1 MRAGIRETQIMAVRG
16 RLITMDEFEEIL
28 ARPENSDRLLELI
41 HGEIVEKMPTWEHD
55 SIALEIGT
63 EFNLY
68 LRKNPIGRASVESR
82 HRPAGD
88 KLNDRIPDIA
98 VVLGMDK
105 LMVRKGATEFIPDLC
120 VEVQSS
126 DDSAHLML
134 EKARFYLGN
143 GCKMA
148 WLVYPGK
155 RLVEVLTPNDRH
167 FYSGDD
173 VISAEVVLPGFTMS
187 VGDVFRSV

>member
-1 MRAGIRETQIMAVRG
+1 MVVRE
-16 RLITMDEFEEIL
+16 RLVTVDEFEETL

-41 HGEIVEKMPTWEHD
+41 HGEIIEKMPTWEHG

-88 KLNDRIPDIA
+88 KLNDRIPDVA
-98 VVLGMDK
+98 VILGRDK
-105 LMVRKGATEFIPDLC
+105 PMVRKGATEFIPDLC
-120 VEVQSS
+120 VEVQSP

-134 EKARFYLGN
+134 EKAQFYLAT
-143 GCKMA
+143 GCKMV
-148 WLVYPGK
+148 WLVYPSK
-155 RLVEVLTPNDRH
+155 RLVEVLTADDRQ
-167 FYSGDD
+167 FYSGDE
-173 VISAEVVLPGFTMS
+173 VISAEIVLPGFTMS
-187 VGDVFRSV
+187 VADVFRSV